1 MNTVY
6 FLVQQ
11 TMFFSIPLLIVA
23 LGGMFSERSGVVN
36 IALEGI
42 MIMGAFSSILFI
54 NIVQSSGAALPP
66 QLLLLLA
73 VLIAAAVGVLVSI
86 AHAYASINMKADQVI
101 SGTAINMF
109 APAFAIFAARMIR
122 SVQQI
127 PFSNTFR
134 ITKVPVLGDIP
145 VLGPLLFQ
153 NTYITTYLG
162 FAVLAVSAVVLYKTR
177 FGLRLRACGEHPQA
191 ADSVGVNVYRMR
203 YAGVAISGALDKIE
217 AIPGCSVS
225 LTQEAFFRQ
234 VNDIGIAVIGQT
246 GNLAPADKKMYALR
260 DVTATVSCIP
270 LIASSIMS
278 KKLASGADC
287 ILLDVKTGNGA
298 FMKTLEDSIALAK
311 AMVDIGE
318 HNGRRTAALITD
330 MDTPLGRNIGNSL
343 EVIEAVETLRGKGPA
358 DLTEVCLSLAS
369 GMLWLAGRGGAAA
382 CRAMADDALRSGA
395 ALAKL
400 RAMVAAQGGDPAVI
414 DDPSGFPAAAYEHD
428 VVCMQDGWLYA
439 TDTEKI
445 GIAAVLLGAG
455 RETKESV
462 IDPAAGIRLLKK
474 AGDPVKKGDVLA
486 RLYAGDAA
494 KFAAAEEKFHS
505 ALTFAARRPQLP
517 ALVLARVDKDGVT
530 RF

>member
-54 NIVQSSGAALPP
+54 NIVQSSGAGPARP

-73 VLIAAAVGVLVSI
+73 VLIAAAVGVLVSM

-177 FGLRLRACGEHPQA
+177 FGLRLRACGEH
-191 ADSVGVNVYRMR
+191 RR
-203 YAGVAISGALDKIE
+203 
-217 AIPGCSVS
+217 
-225 LTQEAFFRQ
+225 
-234 VNDIGIAVIGQT
+234 
-246 GNLAPADKKMYALR
+246 
-260 DVTATVSCIP
+260 
-270 LIASSIMS
+270 
-278 KKLASGADC
+278 
-287 ILLDVKTGNGA
+287 
-298 FMKTLEDSIALAK
+298 
-311 AMVDIGE
+311 
-318 HNGRRTAALITD
+318 RRTAWA
-330 MDTPLGRNIGNSL
+330 
-343 EVIEAVETLRGKGPA
+343 
-358 DLTEVCLSLAS
+358 
-369 GMLWLAGRGGAAA
+369 
-382 CRAMADDALRSGA
+382 
-395 ALAKL
+395 
-400 RAMVAAQGGDPAVI
+400 
-414 DDPSGFPAAAYEHD
+414 
-428 VVCMQDGWLYA
+428 
-439 TDTEKI
+439 
-445 GIAAVLLGAG
+445 
-455 RETKESV
+455 
-462 IDPAAGIRLLKK
+462 
-474 AGDPVKKGDVLA
+474 
-486 RLYAGDAA
+486 
-494 KFAAAEEKFHS
+494 
-505 ALTFAARRPQLP
+505 
-517 ALVLARVDKDGVT
+517 
-530 RF
+530 